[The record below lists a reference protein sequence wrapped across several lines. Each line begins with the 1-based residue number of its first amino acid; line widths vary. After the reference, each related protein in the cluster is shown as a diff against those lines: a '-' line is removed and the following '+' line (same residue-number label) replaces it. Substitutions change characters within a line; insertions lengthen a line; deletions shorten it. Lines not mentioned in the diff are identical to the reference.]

1 MLSHIAKLTPAASFD
16 QSQPN
21 GILTLCVEAHGPG
34 MTRFEAYSPQGLDED
49 GGSLKGN
56 PFRGS
61 DNGLDGLDGL
71 QEFAELQGWDHF
83 Q

>member
-1 MLSHIAKLTPAASFD
+1 
-16 QSQPN
+16 
-21 GILTLCVEAHGPG
+21 

-83 Q
+83 NDVSS